1 MFTKNKNSAMLGF
14 NSFIKSICNSIRLR
28 AILFF
33 YKYIAVFSKSISNIS
48 FSKLKIIF
56 PN

>member
-1 MFTKNKNSAMLGF
+1 MLGF